1 MTSQKLFSYNN
12 FLICMPVSNN
22 IVILNNYFNSMKPN
36 ENEKTNTIMII
47 INMKLCH
54 LSVLIRKQI
63 KVYL

>member
-1 MTSQKLFSYNN
+1 
-12 FLICMPVSNN
+12 MPVSNN